1 MNDSLTSQIWD
12 NVSIKV
18 NTKFMDDTY
27 LYVEHANEPTKETFS
42 ANKRIQ
48 KCCFYKIN
56 TSKITFLYTI
66 AMNNLKRTCRKQL
79 CLW

>member
-1 MNDSLTSQIWD
+1 MRIYPKDRGASLNDSLTSQIWD
-12 NVSIKV
+12 NVTIKV

-48 KCCFYKIN
+48 KYCFYKIN
-56 TSKITFLYTI
+56 TSKIIVFYI
-66 AMNNLKRTCRKQL
+66 Q
-79 CLW
+79 

>member
-1 MNDSLTSQIWD
+1 MRIYPKDRGASLNDSLTSQIWD

-56 TSKITFLYTI
+56 TSKITVFYI
-66 AMNNLKRTCRKQL
+66 Q
-79 CLW
+79 